1 MVNQFTHIITWFNY
15 LSMIRN
21 LVSVYMIMLD
31 VWRYQCTGNYVSSA
45 LDIVIERFVK
55 LLSVKIVLLDK
66 VY

>member
-31 VWRYQCTGNYVSSA
+31 VWRYQCTGNYVPSA

-66 VY
+66 ID